1 MLNITIAEEM
11 PLPGE
16 LFCHAH
22 NASGRSSSM
31 TKADLARAIY
41 DRHGGLTNQEALTIV
56 DILLESIKERLLNG
70 ESVYIVG
77 FGTFEIV
84 ERKPRRGRNPMTGEE
99 IQLRRH
105 HTLVFRPSRSIREV

>member
-1 MLNITIAEEM
+1 MLNITIAEET
-11 PLPGE
+11 PSPDHS
-16 LFCHAH
+16 FCHAQH
-22 NASGRSSSM
+22 EWRSSSM

-41 DRHGGLTNQEALTIV
+41 DRHGGLTNQEALRVV
-56 DILLESIKERLLNG
+56 DILLESIKDRLLKG

-84 ERKPRRGRNPMTGEE
+84 ERKSRRGRNPMTGEE